1 MEIIKLVSLG
11 ILISTIIVII
21 KQVKPE
27 LAISVS
33 VVGSIIML
41 LFILN
46 SFSNV
51 FNIFNQVIEKTGI
64 NNELFT
70 ILLKIIGVGYLV
82 EFSADICSDSGNTS
96 IANHIILGGKV
107 LIFILSIPVIT
118 NLLEIILGLVQ
129 W

>member
-1 MEIIKLVSLG
+1 LEILKLVSLG

-21 KQVKPE
+21 KQIKPE

-46 SFSNV
+46 SFSNI
-51 FNIFNQVIEKTGI
+51 FNIFNQIIEKTGV
-64 NNELFT
+64 NAELFS

-82 EFSADICSDSGNTS
+82 EFSADICSDSGNLS
-96 IANHIILGGKV
+96 IANHIILGGKI
-107 LIFILSIPVIT
+107 LIFILSIPVIK
-118 NLLEIILGLVQ
+118 NLLEIIIGLIQ